1 MWEKWVSR
9 FSHSPFGTLIET
21 KIHWLKSQDPKDKL
35 SSKVFI
41 CITSPGGDIYGE
53 GKEQVLQLQTKEL

>member
-1 MWEKWVSR
+1 MGEIGVEVFP
-9 FSHSPFGTLIET
+9 FSFWYTET

-41 CITSPGGDIYGE
+41 CITSRGGDTYDE